1 MMSQE
6 NLLMTA
12 ELEDNYGNE
21 NEEEAFK
28 EEFNHPTD
36 GALHWLPLVL
46 TGLRQATSQA
56 FVVGYGG
63 HTDSLLR
70 RFVHG
75 I

>member
-1 MMSQE
+1 MSQE
-6 NLLMTA
+6 NLLMTE
-12 ELEDNYGNE
+12 ELGDNCGNE
-21 NEEEAFK
+21 NEEEALK
-28 EEFNHPTD
+28 EEFNHPAD

-46 TGLRQATSQA
+46 TGLRQAPSQA

>member
-6 NLLMTA
+6 NLLMTE
-12 ELEDNYGNE
+12 ELEDSCGNE

-28 EEFNHPTD
+28 EEFNHPAH
-36 GALHWLPLVL
+36 GALYWLPLVL
-46 TGLRQATSQA
+46 TGLRQAPSQA
-56 FVVGYGG
+56 FVVGCGG
-63 HTDSLLR
+63 HTDSLLW